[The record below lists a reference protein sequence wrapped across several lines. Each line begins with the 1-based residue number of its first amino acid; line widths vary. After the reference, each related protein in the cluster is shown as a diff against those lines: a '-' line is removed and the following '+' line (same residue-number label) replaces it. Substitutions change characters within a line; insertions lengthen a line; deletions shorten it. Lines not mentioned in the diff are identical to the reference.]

1 MPNVN
6 GKKFP
11 YTAAGKKAAK
21 KATASKPVAKKSATP
36 ASRVSPQMRGE
47 GTKPKP
53 KKPSSMK
60 PTRKPKASYISGNWS
75 SESGSDGVLV
85 RSPKKG
91 ERVYLT
97 KTKKRYPGM

>member
-21 KATASKPVAKKSATP
+21 KATASKTVAKKTTATP
-36 ASRVSPQMRGE
+36 TSRVSPQMRGE
-47 GTKPKP
+47 GTYGRARKG
-53 KKPSSMK
+53 MK
-60 PTRKPKASYISGNWS
+60 QKRKPKASRVMPWS
-75 SESGSDGVLV
+75 SESGSEGVYV

-91 ERVYLT
+91 SRVYLT
-97 KTKKRYPGM
+97 KTPKRYPGM